1 MLFVLFHD
9 YIGSTI
15 RAQAADAAREARA
28 RTTIGAQ
35 VMISIVITYVVVA
48 SRLKLWSFLAGLV
61 VAIKLVTMMM
71 LRL

>member
-1 MLFVLFHD
+1 
-9 YIGSTI
+9 
-15 RAQAADAAREARA
+15 
-28 RTTIGAQ
+28 
-35 VMISIVITYVVVA
+35 MISIVITYVVVA